1 MTCSETRWLTRHPIT
16 PMGKEGQNTEALGVT
31 RPRPFLCP
39 RSLRLTWGSALVKV
53 RPEKDAVVNNERNH
67 TMTSALILM
76 SLVLLVGWGSVPPAE
91 AKKGTITQKFAVG
104 CISEDALDEYTGAI
118 LDRDMDQV
126 KALLQSAQCFLITGR
141 KYSTIDV
148 GFVTT
153 TIRVYAGGGS
163 IVLIVPTEY
172 VH

>member
-1 MTCSETRWLTRHPIT
+1 
-16 PMGKEGQNTEALGVT
+16 
-31 RPRPFLCP
+31 
-39 RSLRLTWGSALVKV
+39 
-53 RPEKDAVVNNERNH
+53 
-67 TMTSALILM
+67 MTSALILM
-76 SLVLLVGWGSVPPAE
+76 SLVLLVGWGSVPSAE